1 LRGLPGPLTPLA
13 AESGQGVAGR
23 DRPDQLDPG
32 PTQAGQGEGRP
43 VDPSQGEDVPGMF
56 LERPPLGRV
65 LALEALFAGEP
76 AQERR

>member
-1 LRGLPGPLTPLA
+1 M
-13 AESGQGVAGR
+13 
-23 DRPDQLDPG
+23 
-32 PTQAGQGEGRP
+32 

-65 LALEALFAGEP
+65 LALESLFAGEP